1 MAVFREVLLVLSL
14 LIVVGLAVT
23 FFVFNFTY
31 SEGTRAGVLTKLS
44 KRGFVLKTYEGELN
58 MGGLG
63 NIPNTAQGNQI
74 WNFSV
79 KNEAVAAELQKHE
92 GERVV
97 LQYEEKIKAMPWQ
110 GETNYFVVGVKE
122 VE

>member
-1 MAVFREVLLVLSL
+1 MAVFRKVLLVLSL

>member
-1 MAVFREVLLVLSL
+1 MATFRKVLLVFGL
-14 LIVVGLAVT
+14 LIIVGLAVT

-63 NIPNTAQGNQI
+63 NIPNTAQANQI

-79 KNEAVAAELQKHE
+79 KSEAVAAELQKHE

-110 GETNYFVVGVKE
+110 GETNYFVTGVKE